1 MAQELHEGDFASQ
14 RRAARVG
21 VELPVR
27 CKHGLTRSTVMLKD
41 LTPYGARI
49 EGIGSQRIGD
59 VITLMLPGL
68 KAKTAYVVWCE
79 ASTTGIEF
87 DHPLHGAVFDSLVS
101 DYAIG
106 QMRRQARHAA
116 PVQRF
121 AA

>member
-1 MAQELHEGDFASQ
+1 MAQHLQESELASQ

-21 VELPVR
+21 IELPAR

-59 VITLMLPGL
+59 VVTLLLPGL
-68 KAKTAYVVWCE
+68 KAKTAFVVWSE
-79 ASTTGIEF
+79 ASTAGLEF
-87 DHPLHGAVFDSLVS
+87 DHPLHSSVFDSLVS

-106 QMRRQARHAA
+106 QMRRQARHVA
-116 PVQRF
+116 PAQRF